1 MIKQKLIE
9 ILWFY
14 SKVMQLEIKTRHY
27 WFQVLASFCLHY
39 SYQGKK
45 EKKKKRKT
53 SHIVICRVYPW
64 ISPALLLILF
74 SWTVLTSIKKNIWQK
89 SDTISNCDLVLC
101 CYLRKGNN
109 GTFIADL
116 SRNEWTQI
124 INVYLSIFKNASA
137 GLNYIL
143 PKRSKNKCLRT
154 FKST

>member
-1 MIKQKLIE
+1 MILFQGYATRNQNQALLIPSSGFF
-9 ILWFY
+9 LPTL
-14 SKVMQLEIKTRHY
+14 QL
-27 WFQVLASFCLHY
+27 S
-39 SYQGKK
+39 GKERK
-45 EKKKKRKT
+45 EKKRKT